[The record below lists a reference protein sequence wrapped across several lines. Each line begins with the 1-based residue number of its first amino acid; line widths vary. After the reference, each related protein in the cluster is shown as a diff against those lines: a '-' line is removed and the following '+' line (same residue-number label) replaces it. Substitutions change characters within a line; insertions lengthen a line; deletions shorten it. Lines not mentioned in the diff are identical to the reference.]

1 MKVLLF
7 CGGSCS
13 SGFVASAMRKYAKKN
28 HMDMDVIAR
37 GEGEVMAMIQ
47 QVDAL
52 LVSPH
57 FSHALD
63 DPAFCRA
70 VQENDVIFMQIDST
84 DYAMLDGEA
93 VCKKLWKKME
103 EKNHAKNI

>member
-7 CGGSCS
+7 CGGGCS

-28 HMDMDVIAR
+28 HIDMDVIAR
-37 GEGEVMAMIQ
+37 GEGEVIGMLP

-63 DPAFCRA
+63 DAALCRA
-70 VQENDVIFMQIDST
+70 VEKNGVIPMLIDSV
-84 DYAMLDGEA
+84 DYAMMDGEA

-103 EKNHAKNI
+103 EKKHAEDI